1 MSKIVVMPKIS
12 IIIPVYNAAQY
23 IEECLDS
30 IIQGELKD
38 TEIITVDDGS
48 SDDSLE
54 ILYKYRD
61 KFGIIV
67 IAQENSGPAKARNKG
82 LEIATGEYVGFVD
95 SDDWVEPNMF
105 SEMYK
110 AAKDENADIIFCN
123 VFRNKDIKMRKYLE
137 SGVYDSIG
145 IRDKIYPILINNLD
159 ETEGAVTLRGSACLR
174 IFRRELLNQNNIRF
188 DERLIY
194 NEDGLFC
201 IAATLASN
209 CYVYLGDSYLYHN
222 RYVEGSLTKRYITN
236 LWDDQRSIIDKL
248 TNLTHNND
256 YNFSHQINKKAMEV
270 AIYSVENICKRGN
283 KESVVKKLK
292 AIKEIIYSQEIQG
305 GIKLID
311 FKKLKRINKLYWIS
325 FSLKSPLLA
334 MFTARHRMKK
344 NGSL

>member
-1 MSKIVVMPKIS
+1 MPKIS

-30 IIQGELKD
+30 IIQGALKD
-38 TEIITVDDGS
+38 VEIITVDDGS
-48 SDDSLE
+48 SDSSLD

-67 IAQENSGPAKARNKG
+67 ISQTNSGPAKARNKG

-105 SEMYK
+105 SEMYQ
-110 AAKDENADIIFCN
+110 AAKEENADIVFCN
-123 VFRNKDIKMRKYLE
+123 VFRNKDLKMRKYLE
-137 SGVYDSIG
+137 SGVYNSSG
-145 IRDKIYPILINNLD
+145 IRDKIYPILINNLN
-159 ETEGAVTLRGSACLR
+159 ETGGAVTLRGSVSLR
-174 IFRRELLNQNNIRF
+174 IFRRELLNQNDIRF
-188 DERLIY
+188 DEQLIY

-209 CYVYLGDSYLYHN
+209 RYVYLGDSYLYHN
-222 RYVEGSLTKRYITN
+222 RYVKGSLTKRYINN
-236 LWDDQRSIIDKL
+236 LWNGQRSIIDKL
-248 TNLTHNND
+248 TNLTHYDD
-256 YNFSHQINKKAMEV
+256 YDFLPQINKKAMEV
-270 AIYSVENICKRGN
+270 AIYCIENICKRDN
-283 KESVVKKLK
+283 KEPFSKRFR
-292 AIKEIIYSQEIQG
+292 AIKEIVYSKEIQD
-305 GIKLID
+305 GIRHIN
-311 FKKLKRINKLYWIS
+311 FRKLKRINKLYWIS